1 MILFRYKKSTSTV
14 DLKGQNVLISIYI
27 FLIDNKRKGEEQ
39 TENPSAKTK
48 KVEKKCSDLI
58 VLGLPYKSSEDDL
71 REYFSKF
78 GELVLAQVCQK
89 YLSPFGDST
98 INFCKVIRTVLT
110 LVHVHVHRLVF
121 FFSCWQR
128 ETFEI

>member
-1 MILFRYKKSTSTV
+1 LNS
-14 DLKGQNVLISIYI
+14 
-27 FLIDNKRKGEEQ
+27 
-39 TENPSAKTK
+39 KTK

-89 YLSPFGDST
+89 YLFLML
-98 INFCKVIRTVLT
+98 N
-110 LVHVHVHRLVF
+110 
-121 FFSCWQR
+121 
-128 ETFEI
+128 

>member
-1 MILFRYKKSTSTV
+1 MILLNVNKIETTAATCTV
-14 DLKGQNVLISIYI
+14 DLRGQNVLISIYI

-89 YLSPFGDST
+89 YLS
-98 INFCKVIRTVLT
+98 L
-110 LVHVHVHRLVF
+110 L
-121 FFSCWQR
+121 
-128 ETFEI
+128 EILPSIFVS